1 VTDGG
6 YNFNSVDASATNFRV
21 YITDNDRQLSE
32 GSTMLDQEWLG
43 VVSDGINGKDTY
55 SIELTNDVG
64 TIPLE
69 PNGQIDT
76 QAGDV
81 TTSIQMLK
89 GNVVI
94 TEKDGVT
101 YKMNVTKSDAITLTE
116 EGVLTI
122 HPNNFTSASDIPQSI
137 ELSAVHGSV
146 TLKKVFRIN
155 VSQNA
160 YELIPYKT
168 MLQRD
173 LTTGKLVS
181 SDKKLKVSVR
191 KWDSE
196 TNE

>member
-1 VTDGG
+1 
-6 YNFNSVDASATNFRV
+6 
-21 YITDNDRQLSE
+21 
-32 GSTMLDQEWLG
+32 
-43 VVSDGINGKDTY
+43 
-55 SIELTNDVG
+55 
-64 TIPLE
+64 
-69 PNGQIDT
+69 
-76 QAGDV
+76 
-81 TTSIQMLK
+81 MLK

-181 SDKKLKVSVR
+181 SDEKLKVSVR